1 MEKNLTP
8 RMNEILQAFHI
19 DALCVNA
26 EQHRHLA
33 FFDIKLLNGCRIR
46 SIEVLIR
53 EIGLALKTKTTP
65 IVCPIMESGVVRI
78 KAAFDNA
85 PILPFDVLA
94 NSGVGF
100 GTLPV
105 VIGESD
111 TGEPLWVDI
120 AGLPHILVAGSTG
133 SGKST
138 FLHVLI
144 ANVMRRND
152 VELYLSDPKH
162 GVEFSRYAHKA
173 TYIAKD
179 YDSNIYMLEAL
190 TEKMEKRYQLINE
203 SGVFHVGMK
212 SLVII
217 DEVADLM
224 LADKRNKSSKF
235 EDLLCNLAAKARAAG
250 IYIVCATQRPSVDVI
265 TGLIKA
271 NFPARLACKVASSVD
286 SKIILDRIGAESLL
300 GRGDAILKSP
310 QHDFVRFQVAFVNS
324 ANVAA

>member
-1 MEKNLTP
+1 MENLTS
-8 RMNEILQAFHI
+8 RMNEILRAFHI
-19 DALCVNA
+19 DALCLNA
-26 EQHRHLA
+26 ERHRHLA
-33 FFDIKLLNGCRIR
+33 FFDIKLLNGSRIR

-53 EIGLALKTKTTP
+53 EIGLALQTKTTP

-85 PILPFDVLA
+85 AILPFETLV
-94 NSGVGF
+94 NSSEGN

-120 AGLPHILVAGSTG
+120 ASLPHILVAGSTG

-144 ANVMRRND
+144 ANIMQRND

-162 GVEFSRYAHKA
+162 GVEFSRYNKKA
-173 TYIAKD
+173 TFIAKN
-179 YDSNIYMLEAL
+179 YDENIYMLETL
-190 TEKMEKRYQLINE
+190 TEKMEERYQLINK
-203 SGVFHVGMK
+203 SNIYKISSK

-224 LADKRNKSSKF
+224 LIDKKNKTSKF

-250 IYIVCATQRPSVDVI
+250 IYIVCATKRPSVDVI

-286 SKIILDRIGAESLL
+286 SKIILDRVGAESLL

-310 QHDFVRFQVAFVNS
+310 QHDFVRFQVAFVDS
-324 ANVAA
+324 TNVAA